1 MLKKRVYNALKAKLS
16 EFLYGF
22 TEDTIEI
29 GILSGKIELKNLIVR
44 PNKVNEIFK
53 RGNIPISLKAG
64 LISKISI
71 QVRYLSSSFRS
82 RLYIFFQG
90 LLL

>member
-1 MLKKRVYNALKAKLS
+1 MLKRRVYNALKAKLS

-53 RGNIPISLKAG
+53 KGNVPIALKAG

-71 QVRYLSSSFRS
+71 
-82 RLYIFFQG
+82 
-90 LLL
+90 

>member
-1 MLKKRVYNALKAKLS
+1 MLKRRVYNALKAKLS

-22 TEDTIEI
+22 TEDKIEI
-29 GILSGKIELKNLIVR
+29 GILTGKIELKNLIVR

-53 RGNIPISLKAG
+53 KGNVPIALKAG

-71 QVRYLSSSFRS
+71 QVS
-82 RLYIFFQG
+82 
-90 LLL
+90 

>member
-1 MLKKRVYNALKAKLS
+1 MLKRRVYNALKAKLS

-29 GILSGKIELKNLIVR
+29 GILSGKIKLKNLIVR

-53 RGNIPISLKAG
+53 KGNVPIALKAG

-71 QVRYLSSSFRS
+71 
-82 RLYIFFQG
+82 
-90 LLL
+90 

>member
-1 MLKKRVYNALKAKLS
+1 MLKRRVYNALKAKLS

-29 GILSGKIELKNLIVR
+29 GILSGKIELKNLSVR

-53 RGNIPISLKAG
+53 KGNVPIALKAG

-71 QVRYLSSSFRS
+71 
-82 RLYIFFQG
+82 
-90 LLL
+90 